1 MRQMDEAVQLF
12 AEKVI
17 KAGIIDAAKANQIR
31 HDCENTSD
39 IIVFGEALLKDSPGD
54 FEQVQEL
61 LNEAVEEFN
70 QGGRATNNPFKT
82 NLSPKPSEPQQIK
95 PQTQDVV
102 SVNEPTN
109 QNLSDRWKRPPE
121 KVVSAAGVAPGIPD
135 FASLNYKN
143 KEQVAAALIGM
154 LLSLGEAE
162 FSDLHISGG
171 SRPFGR
177 RFGKLEYL
185 TPQPID
191 ESLAEAFGMVLLSS
205 AQIAFFKKF
214 QDFDFAIALDNGHRY
229 RTNLMQHRDGI
240 KITFRLVP
248 EKILTL
254 EELGFGP
261 HIETIKK
268 MLAYHNGLILVT
280 GPVGCGK
287 TTTLAA
293 MVNELNNTRT
303 DHIICVEDP
312 IEIVHR
318 SNKCSVTQRGVG
330 PHTHSFKSALKG
342 ALRQDPDIIVIGEM
356 RDLQTIEMAI
366 SASETGHLVIG
377 TMHTSDAAMTLNRIL
392 DVFPPSAQ
400 AQIRA
405 MVSESL
411 RGIVCQ
417 RLLPSTKGHSVLACE
432 ILVKNLAVSALIREG
447 KQAGLNNI
455 METGKK
461 DGMIQMDACVLQ
473 TYQNGLISAET
484 AKANIQNEIIR
495 RNII

>member
-1 MRQMDEAVQLF
+1 
-12 AEKVI
+12 
-17 KAGIIDAAKANQIR
+17 
-31 HDCENTSD
+31 
-39 IIVFGEALLKDSPGD
+39 
-54 FEQVQEL
+54 
-61 LNEAVEEFN
+61 
-70 QGGRATNNPFKT
+70 
-82 NLSPKPSEPQQIK
+82 
-95 PQTQDVV
+95 
-102 SVNEPTN
+102 
-109 QNLSDRWKRPPE
+109 
-121 KVVSAAGVAPGIPD
+121 VVSAADIAPGIPD
-135 FASLNYKN
+135 FASLDHKN
-143 KEQVAAALIGM
+143 LDQIASALIGM
-154 LLSLGEAE
+154 LLSLGEDD

-185 TPQPID
+185 DEQPID
-191 ESLAEAFGMVLLSS
+191 ENLAAAFGMALVSP
-205 AQIAFFKKF
+205 AQIAYFDKS
-214 QDFDFAIALDNGHRY
+214 QDYDFIIALDNGRRY

-248 EKILTL
+248 QEILNL
-254 EELGFGP
+254 ETLGFGT

-268 MLAYHNGLILVT
+268 LLAYHNGLILVT

-293 MVNELNNTRT
+293 MVDELNMTRT

-318 SNKCSVTQRGVG
+318 SKQCSVTQRGVG
-330 PHTHSFKSALKG
+330 PHTSSFKSALKG

-356 RDLQTIEMAI
+356 RDLETIEMAI

-405 MVSESL
+405 MVAESL

-417 RLLPSTKGHSVLACE
+417 RLLPGTNGHSVLAYE
-432 ILVKNLAVSALIREG
+432 ILVKNMAVSALIRDG
-447 KQAGLNNI
+447 KQAGLGNI

-461 DGMIQMDACVLQ
+461 DGMIQMDACVMQ
-473 TYQNGLISAET
+473 CYEKGIISAEV
-484 AKANIQNEIIR
+484 AKANIQNEIMR
-495 RNII
+495 RNIE